1 MVNLAQENAK
11 SSSREHI
18 GYVDMK
24 SVLLARQ
31 HWQIAQPF
39 VRTFWNA
46 ATSALEPVA
55 SVAWVEFTYVART
68 GTSKYWFVLM
78 STRHH
83 AQNPARHV
91 RCRAKTDAVIRL
103 AKCAF
108 VGRRAVIAPIS
119 AIGIVP
125 ILDVTSYVVNC
136 AIAQDVIS
144 PAKSSSNAE
153 VGLIAAEA
161 CAERS
166 AFVLCVTKTMAAQSP
181 KYFSVEKTKKVHV
194 SFSFRTANISS
205 Q

>member
-1 MVNLAQENAK
+1 MHKILPA
-11 SSSREHI
+11 
-18 GYVDMK
+18 M
-24 SVLLARQ
+24 
-31 HWQIAQPF
+31 
-39 VRTFWNA
+39 
-46 ATSALEPVA
+46 
-55 SVAWVEFTYVART
+55 YVAVRKPMQSF
-68 GTSKYWFVLM
+68 GL
-78 STRHH
+78 
-83 AQNPARHV
+83 QNAP
-91 RCRAKTDAVIRL
+91 L
-103 AKCAF
+103 W
-108 VGRRAVIAPIS
+108 GGRAVIAPIS

-144 PAKSSSNAE
+144 PAKSSSSAE

-166 AFVLCVTKTMAAQSP
+166 AFVPCVTKTMAAQSP